1 MKGALTLSH
10 KHIKK
15 KKKTKNRTSICKL
28 LARTSAECWQKS
40 LNLQKEQETLDI
52 TGRRKEKKRK
62 KESGWH

>member
-15 KKKTKNRTSICKL
+15 KKKTHL
-28 LARTSAECWQKS
+28 LAQTSAECWQKS